1 MHSTL
6 TDRQERFVIEY
17 LKDQNASAA
26 AGRAG
31 YTARNLAAQGSELM
45 NNPAVRHRVRAGMQS
60 LLAELRCSALSLMRH
75 RMRAAFFRAD
85 QMFMHGWE
93 PYALDEMDEDT
104 RRALEVTVTMR
115 KSGPVVRM
123 RQPCRARAL
132 RALEKAHETLD
143 RLNEQYY
150 AKLERSGT
158 LPDAQELERLEE
170 EERAEMGQ
178 GAEDAP
184 ADSPPTRLT
193 QKPQVLSG
201 SEPDAP
207 CRTASFDRLRT
218 NGEGSVNFPEKPQV
232 LSGSPLAPAPQ
243 AEQEPENHQVL
254 SGLVVECSVP
264 HGVLRQAQDE
274 RSSGR
279 ECEFPEK
286 PQVLSGSQRTA
297 RDALETA

>member
-1 MHSTL
+1 MHSSL
-6 TDRQERFVIEY
+6 TDRQERFVLEY
-17 LKDQNASAA
+17 LKDHNAGAA

-45 NNPAVRHRVRAGMQS
+45 NNAAVRHRVRAGMQS

-158 LPDAQELERLEE
+158 LPGAQELERRLEE
-170 EERAEMGQ
+170 EERVEMGQ

-201 SEPDAP
+201 SGPEPEPA
-207 CRTASFDRLRT
+207 ASQ
-218 NGEGSVNFPEKPQV
+218 NAEKHQV
-232 LSGSPLAPAPQ
+232 LSGSLVDGQGITAPFDR
-243 AEQEPENHQVL
+243 
-254 SGLVVECSVP
+254 
-264 HGVLRQAQDE
+264 LRANGAVGG
-274 RSSGR
+274 SAN
-279 ECEFPEK
+279 FPEEH
-286 PQVLSGSQRTA
+286 QVLSGSQRTV
-297 RDALETA
+297 RDALEPA

>member
-1 MHSTL
+1 MHSSL
-6 TDRQERFVIEY
+6 TDRQERFVLEY

-31 YTARNLAAQGSELM
+31 YAARNLAAQGSELM

-143 RLNEQYY
+143 RLNEQHY
-150 AKLERSGT
+150 ARLERSGT
-158 LPDAQELERLEE
+158 LPDAQELERRFEE
-170 EERAEMGQ
+170 AERAEEVGQ
-178 GAEDAP
+178 GCEAEPVANP
-184 ADSPPTRLT
+184 TPTRLT

-201 SEPDAP
+201 SPP
-207 CRTASFDRLRT
+207 
-218 NGEGSVNFPEKPQV
+218 
-232 LSGSPLAPAPQ
+232 APAPQ

-286 PQVLSGSQRTA
+286 PQVLSGSQRSA